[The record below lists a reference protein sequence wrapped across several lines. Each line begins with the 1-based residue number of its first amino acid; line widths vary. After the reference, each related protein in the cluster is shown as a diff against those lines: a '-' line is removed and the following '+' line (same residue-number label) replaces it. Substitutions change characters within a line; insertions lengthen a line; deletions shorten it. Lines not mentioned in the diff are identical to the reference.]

1 MEEKMKSM
9 LASYARSFVVAGLA
23 VYSAGE
29 TDWKAVLIAGVVAIV
44 GPAIRALN
52 PNDPAFGM
60 IADVAEKEITKVAK
74 KSAKKVAK
82 KK

>member
-1 MEEKMKSM
+1 MNKKNKSM

-29 TDWKAVLIAGVVAIV
+29 TDARSIVLAGVIAII
-44 GPAIRALN
+44 GPIIRAAN

-60 IADVAEKEITKVAK
+60 VADVAEKEIKKVAK